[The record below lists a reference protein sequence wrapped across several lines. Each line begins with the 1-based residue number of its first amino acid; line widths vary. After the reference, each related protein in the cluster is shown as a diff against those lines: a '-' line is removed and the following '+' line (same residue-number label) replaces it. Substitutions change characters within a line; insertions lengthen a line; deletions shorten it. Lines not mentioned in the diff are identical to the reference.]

1 MEKLIQST
9 KTRPAADCGSDHEL
23 LTTKF
28 RLKLKKVGKT
38 TRRRLHNLAAHRT
51 DTSTR
56 LLVLQ
61 GQHLCPT
68 HLHPACSMRAQHRR
82 DTESRMK
89 ECVKGQ
95 MKEKAGISGRTP
107 QVQNTSGRDALQSP
121 LLECCGAFSKGAG
134 PDDL

>member
-9 KTRPAADCGSDHEL
+9 KTRPGADCGSDHEL

-38 TRRRLHNLAAHRT
+38 TRWRLHNLAAHRT

-56 LLVLQ
+56 LLGLQ

-68 HLHPACSMRAQHRR
+68 HLHPACSMTAQHRR
-82 DTESRMK
+82 DTEQRMK
-89 ECVKGQ
+89 ECAKGQ
-95 MKEKAGISGRTP
+95 IRKKQVSVEELPKFRTP
-107 QVQNTSGRDALQSP
+107 LGGMPSSH
-121 LLECCGAFSKGAG
+121 LLECCGAFSKGPG